1 MKIKNICIFA
11 ILLCVSCNQTS
22 LSNDVN
28 SNLNSSYEDIS
39 SDKGEL
45 KAITSINSYS
55 YFSSNLDNKVIVLN
69 NFNKS
74 IINYYNGILPDF
86 CLAGDEIKM
95 FYYGEIIGE
104 IPIPTETDSSG
115 NMYDN
120 GIIEYTLNGE
130 IERFEY
136 KKAEVKSVPCK
147 IELKDNKYVFNVED
161 YYFDFILIDDKYN
174 ACSASQYSGEDN
186 IYASYYDGKP
196 RAVYAFDPLQ

>member
-1 MKIKNICIFA
+1 
-11 ILLCVSCNQTS
+11 
-22 LSNDVN
+22 
-28 SNLNSSYEDIS
+28 
-39 SDKGEL
+39 
-45 KAITSINSYS
+45 
-55 YFSSNLDNKVIVLN
+55 
-69 NFNKS
+69 
-74 IINYYNGILPDF
+74 
-86 CLAGDEIKM
+86 M
-95 FYYGEIIGE
+95 FYYGEIIEE

-120 GIIEYTLNGE
+120 EIIEYTLNGE

-147 IELKDNKYVFNVED
+147 IELKDNKYLFNVED